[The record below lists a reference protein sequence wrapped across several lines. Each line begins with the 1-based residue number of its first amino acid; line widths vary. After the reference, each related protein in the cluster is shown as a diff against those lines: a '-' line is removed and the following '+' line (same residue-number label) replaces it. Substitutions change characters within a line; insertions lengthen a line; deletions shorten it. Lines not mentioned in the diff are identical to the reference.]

1 MATTIT
7 RGKHVLVRADLAGDS
22 AMLAD
27 GAVAQTD
34 GEIVAVGSYDD
45 LRAQYPDAEVV
56 GNGRQFLMPGMV
68 NAHHHGR
75 GLSGLLLGQP
85 DGGLETWINH
95 AWGRRGV
102 EPYNMM
108 LYTLINLIRS
118 GVTTVMF
125 NQSAT
130 ARRMVW
136 DEAQANLR
144 AFSEAGVRTAF
155 SLAFKNQCYLVYG
168 NDDDV
173 LNKMPDD
180 LASGVRG
187 IIESS
192 ILSDDDYFAMTADL
206 IRDYPPDSTNMVR
219 MLYSPQSYHW
229 ADEDTLSRIAE
240 LANAADVGIHTH
252 CVESY
257 YQRLYAERLH
267 GQGQTPTR
275 RLYELGFLG
284 PRHPLPT
291 ACGSRRTTSP

>member
-1 MATTIT
+1 MATTLT
-7 RGKHVLVRADLAGDS
+7 RGKYVLVRADLGGES
-22 AMLAD
+22 VVLTD

-34 GEIVAVGSYDD
+34 GAIVDVGTYDD
-45 LRAQYPDAEVV
+45 LRGRFPDAEIV

-108 LYTLINLIRS
+108 CYTLLNLIRS

-144 AFSEAGVRTAF
+144 AFAEAGVRTAF

-168 NDDDV
+168 NDEDV
-173 LNKMPDD
+173 L
-180 LASGVRG
+180 G
-187 IIESS
+187 
-192 ILSDDDYFAMTADL
+192 ADAGGPGERCA
-206 IRDYPPDSTNMVR
+206 RDYRQFKAVHRGLSVHDGGPDPRLPRQFHEHGACSLQPTG
-219 MLYSPQSYHW
+219 
-229 ADEDTLSRIAE
+229 LS
-240 LANAADVGIHTH
+240 
-252 CVESY
+252 
-257 YQRLYAERLH
+257 
-267 GQGQTPTR
+267 
-275 RLYELGFLG
+275 LGG
-284 PRHPLPT
+284 
-291 ACGSRRTTSP
+291 